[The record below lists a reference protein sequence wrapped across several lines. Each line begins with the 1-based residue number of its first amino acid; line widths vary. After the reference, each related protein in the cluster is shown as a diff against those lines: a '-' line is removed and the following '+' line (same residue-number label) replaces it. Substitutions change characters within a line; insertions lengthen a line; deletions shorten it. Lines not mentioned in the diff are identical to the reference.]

1 MDSQARLLDKVR
13 KLLALAGSDNE
24 HEAAAAA
31 AKAQAL
37 LAEHNLSLADV
48 PADETGTSAW
58 TAEHR
63 TRKCL
68 EKWAHRLAFHT
79 AEAFG
84 CQYFHDCNGRTS
96 FVGCGADPE
105 VCAWTFGYLY
115 RTLLRLGSRYMGRPD
130 SRRRFRGS
138 RSKNRARA
146 AYLYGLAQTVGQRLQ
161 AQSLITPATEA
172 ALVPLKDTA
181 IQEAMP
187 PGLRIRQISAPQ
199 SPARWDGVRDG
210 ATVPLS
216 TPVTGPAPSRAIQ

>member
-1 MDSQARLLDKVR
+1 MDSQARLLAKVR
-13 KLLALAGSDNE
+13 K
-24 HEAAAAA
+24 
-31 AKAQAL
+31 
-37 LAEHNLSLADV
+37 
-48 PADETGTSAW
+48 
-58 TAEHR
+58 
-63 TRKCL
+63 
-68 EKWAHRLAFHT
+68 
-79 AEAFG
+79 
-84 CQYFHDCNGRTS
+84 
-96 FVGCGADPE
+96 
-105 VCAWTFGYLY
+105 
-115 RTLLRLGSRYMGRPD
+115 LLRLGSRYMGRPD

-187 PGLRIRQISAPQ
+187 SGLRIIRQISVPQ
-199 SPARWDGVRDG
+199 SPALWDGVRDG